1 MIGFL
6 KGKVIFKGEKFI
18 ILDVKG
24 VGYKVFLSQKTL
36 SKIAKIGQFLKIFCF
51 LEVKEN
57 ALDLYGFLSQKE
69 LQTFEFLNNIPSIGP
84 KSALE
89 VASIGSLQEIQ
100 KALEREDKKVI
111 EQIYSIGKK
120 KGQRIILEISR
131 EIKKAKPQKT
141 IQKDEVYQ
149 ALKNLGFSTTEIK
162 RVLSRI
168 SPTITKTEEKIKEA
182 LKILS
187 R

>member
-1 MIGFL
+1 M
-6 KGKVIFKGEKFI
+6 
-18 ILDVKG
+18 
-24 VGYKVFLSQKTL
+24 
-36 SKIAKIGQFLKIFCF
+36 
-51 LEVKEN
+51 N
-57 ALDLYGFLSQKE
+57 QKE
-69 LQTFEFLNNIPSIGP
+69 LCTFEFLNSIPSIGP

-111 EQIYSIGKK
+111 EKIYSIGKK

-131 EIKKAKPQKT
+131 EIKKLKPEKK

-149 ALKNLGFSTTEIK
+149 ALRNLGFSGAEIK
-162 RVLSRI
+162 RVLAKIPS
-168 SPTITKTEEKIKEA
+168 TITKTEEKIKMA
-182 LKILS
+182 LRLLG

>member
-1 MIGFL
+1 
-6 KGKVIFKGEKFI
+6 
-18 ILDVKG
+18 
-24 VGYKVFLSQKTL
+24 LSQKAL
-36 SKIAKIGQFLKIFCF
+36 SKISKIGTFLKIFCF

-57 ALDLYGFLSQKE
+57 ALNLYGFLSQKE
-69 LQTFEFLNNIPSIGP
+69 LQSFEFLNNIPSIGP

-100 KALEREDKKVI
+100 RALEREDKKVI

-131 EIKKAKPQKT
+131 EIKKARPQKI

-149 ALKNLGFSTTEIK
+149 ALKNLGFSGSEIK
-162 RVLSRI
+162 KTLAKI
-168 SPTITKTEEKIKEA
+168 PPTITKAEEKIKEA
-182 LKILS
+182 LKILG